1 MNYQETGQTC
11 ENSGSH
17 SKSVSMMQRFFFFK
31 HSMDTSTY
39 FVIAAWFSLNSEM

>member
-17 SKSVSMMQRFFFFK
+17 SKSVSMMQRFFFK